1 MIHDYNMTE
10 YVLEVINDMLRPPPP
25 YDCGGG
31 AQKLYIKIDKN
42 GNVDIKSQHISI
54 CSGHPNQYYGI
65 SDVLIINDDIPIPNY
80 IITMLKELLPSTAC
94 QYTKLYQDHYNNVI
108 SCIKILKK
116 ELKAL
121 AFNPQNENDIKLQL
135 TYSTTQNG
143 ILKEEI
149 IGMEKKIKNIQT
161 SYFDTLKDNEKI
173 KEENKQL
180 LAKIE
185 QLKNEMKIKPIT
197 KSKPSNAYSNNKI
210 EQPPRIHSLQ
220 NCWSNP
226 GGATIYTQTNAQN
239 RMVYNEDSGI
249 YEPEENV

>member
-1 MIHDYNMTE
+1 MTE
-10 YVLEVINDMLRPPPP
+10 YVLEVINDLLRPPPP

-54 CSGHPNQYYGI
+54 CSGHPNQYCAI

-121 AFNPQNENDIKLQL
+121 AFNPQNEKDIKIQL
-135 TYSTTQNG
+135 KYSTTQNG

-149 IGMEKKIKNIQT
+149 IGMEQKIKNIQT

-185 QLKNEMKIKPIT
+185 ELKNNTTIKPPNT
-197 KSKPSNAYSNNKI
+197 KKGNNTSISYSNNKI

-226 GGATIYTQTNAQN
+226 GGATIYTQSNAQN
-239 RMVYNEDSGI
+239 KMVYNEDSGI